1 MMILFIYSRVKLCFS
16 SKEIYTTVICGFHN
30 TSVTFCSFICKG
42 FFFLFSR
49 QRREMILEKKNK
61 KKGRFSN
68 SVHIVDGLD
77 SLTPIEFHGISG
89 L

>member
-1 MMILFIYSRVKLCFS
+1 MILFIYSRVKLCFS

-30 TSVTFCSFICKG
+30 TSVTFCSFIHKG
-42 FFFLFSR
+42 LFFFST
-49 QRREMILEKKNK
+49 QRRAMILKKK

-77 SLTPIEFHGISG
+77 SLTQIELHSISG

>member
-1 MMILFIYSRVKLCFS
+1 MILFIYSRVKLCFS

-42 FFFLFSR
+42 FFFFVF
-49 QRREMILEKKNK
+49 QAEEGNDFEKKK

-77 SLTPIEFHGISG
+77 SLTPVEFHGISG

>member
-1 MMILFIYSRVKLCFS
+1 MILFIYSRVKLCFS

-30 TSVTFCSFICKG
+30 TSVTFCSFIHKG
-42 FFFLFSR
+42 LFFFFHA
-49 QRREMILEKKNK
+49 EEGNDFEKKKK

-77 SLTPIEFHGISG
+77 SLTQIELHSISG